1 MAVPVLTAVTG
12 ARWETDLVSSLEH
25 SPIDLSV
32 VRRCVD
38 LPDLLAAATSG
49 QASAVVLSAD
59 LRRLDRDAVA
69 RLSAAGVAVIG
80 VVNPGDEPGTERLN
94 ALGVHQVVPADASP
108 DVLAAAVSTAIETAH
123 AGPDEQA
130 RDGHVLADP
139 SADLPVI
146 EPRDEVPEPPAIPP
160 GTGKLVAVWGPT
172 GAPGRTSLAV
182 NLASEAAEL
191 GVRTLLADADVY
203 GGVVAQSLGLLEEAP
218 GVAAACRA
226 ANAGR
231 LNTEGLLRHA
241 RAITPKLLV
250 LTGISRP
257 ERWVE
262 LRTSALDVV
271 WHEVRSVAEL
281 TVVDLGFCLE
291 QDEELSFDTAAPR
304 RNGAT
309 LVTLEQADTVLAV
322 GSADPV
328 GLQRLV
334 RGLAQLRETI
344 PGVSPLVVVNGVRKA
359 PVGGGNP
366 ERQIR
371 DALYKHAGV
380 DNVITVPYDRAAYD
394 AALAQGRALFEVSP
408 NSAAR
413 RAIRE
418 LAGQL
423 AGVQTNPKKRRSRR
437 RAAARPVP
445 VPEPGVDEAPSS
457 KAS

>member
-25 SPIDLSV
+25 SPIELSV

-49 QASAVVLSAD
+49 QARAVVLSAD
-59 LRRLDRDAVA
+59 LRRLDRDAVT
-69 RLSAAGVAVIG
+69 RLRATGVAVIG
-80 VVNPGDEPGTERLN
+80 VVNPGDTQGTERLN

-108 DVLAAAVSTAIETAH
+108 DVLAAAVGSAIDTVENPAEESTP
-123 AGPDEQA
+123 PDL
-130 RDGHVLADP
+130 VLADP
-139 SADLPVI
+139 AASVPTLSIRHDLPM
-146 EPRDEVPEPPAIPP
+146 PAPSGA

-172 GAPGRTSLAV
+172 GAPGRTTLAL

-191 GVRTLLADADVY
+191 GVSTLLADADVY

-218 GVAAACRA
+218 GLAAACRS

-231 LNTEGLLRHA
+231 LRTDGLLRHT
-241 RAITPKLLV
+241 RQLSPNLLV

-262 LRTSALDVV
+262 LRAASIEVV
-271 WHEVRSVAEL
+271 WHEVRSLADL
-281 TVVDLGFCLE
+281 TVIDLGFCLE

-309 LVTLEQADTVLAV
+309 LVTLEQADSVIAV
-322 GSADPV
+322 GAADPI

-334 RGLAQLRETI
+334 RGLVALRETV
-344 PGVSPLVVVNGVRKA
+344 PGIDPLVVVSGVRKA

-366 ERQIR
+366 DKQIR
-371 DALYKHAGV
+371 DALRKHAGV
-380 DNVITVPYDRAAYD
+380 ENVAMVPYDRAGYD

-418 LAGQL
+418 LAGYFG
-423 AGVQTNPKKRRSRR
+423 GVEANPKKRRRR
-437 RAAARPVP
+437 RATSKPVP
-445 VPEPGVDEAPSS
+445 RPEPGVDEVPQRR
-457 KAS
+457 AS